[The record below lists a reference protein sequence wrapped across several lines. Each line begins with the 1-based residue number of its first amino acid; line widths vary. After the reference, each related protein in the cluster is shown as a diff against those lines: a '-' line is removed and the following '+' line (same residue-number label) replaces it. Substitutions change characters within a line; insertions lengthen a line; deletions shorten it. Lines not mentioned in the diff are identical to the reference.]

1 MSMILI
7 ELRKPLLIDY
17 YDQKREDLVLGNI
30 DLAVA
35 CIDYRMQNI
44 E

>member
-7 ELRKPLLIDY
+7 ELRKPLLIDHY
-17 YDQKREDLVLGNI
+17 RQKREDLVLGNI

-35 CIDYRMQNI
+35 CIDCRMQNI